1 MRIAA
6 FIPWRVDSQIANS
19 RYSGGREP
27 RTTCGSSRA
36 SDTQDMMRTS
46 TRTFSLLA
54 AALLVCAGAFAQSN
68 SSSGKNAPPA
78 SQPSASLPQDKHE
91 GLTVSVNSYTEPDR
105 AKEKFGKANPLLVG
119 ILPVE
124 VFLHNETTQPMRIDV
139 STIQLSVRFQSGK
152 HQDVDSIPA
161 KEVAAAVA
169 HPNGPSGPQS
179 RRFPVGIGSMSDKKT
194 DKMLETLG
202 PLALDADIVPPMATI
217 HGFVF
222 FDLNGDLTLAA
233 NASLYVPDVT
243 AIPSNNALMFF
254 EVPLGK

>member
-1 MRIAA
+1 
-6 FIPWRVDSQIANS
+6 
-19 RYSGGREP
+19 
-27 RTTCGSSRA
+27 
-36 SDTQDMMRTS
+36 MMRSS
-46 TRTFSLLA
+46 TRRSPLLA
-54 AALLVCAGAFAQSN
+54 ASLLVCAGALAQTN
-68 SSSGKNAPPA
+68 SSAGKNAAPA
-78 SQPSASLPQDKHE
+78 NQPAASLPQDKHE

-105 AKEKFGKANPLLVG
+105 AKEKFGKANPLIVG

-124 VFLHNETTQPMRIDV
+124 VFLFNETLQPMRIDI
-139 STIQLSVRFQSGK
+139 STIQLSVQFPGGK
-152 HQDVDSIPA
+152 HQDVDSISA

-169 HPNGPSGPQS
+169 HPNGPPGPQS
-179 RRFPVGIGSMSDKKT
+179 RRFPVGIGSVTDKKT

-222 FDLNGDLTLAA
+222 FDLNGDLTLAT

-243 AIPSNNALMFF
+243 TIPANKPLMFF

>member
-1 MRIAA
+1 
-6 FIPWRVDSQIANS
+6 
-19 RYSGGREP
+19 
-27 RTTCGSSRA
+27 
-36 SDTQDMMRTS
+36 MMRTS
-46 TRTFSLLA
+46 TRTFSILA
-54 AALLVCAGAFAQSN
+54 AALLVCAGVSAQSN

-78 SQPSASLPQDKHE
+78 NQPAASLPQDKHE

-124 VFLHNETTQPMRIDV
+124 VFLHNETTQPMRVDV

-152 HQDVDSIPA
+152 HQDVDSILA

-179 RRFPVGIGSMSDKKT
+179 RRFPVGIGSISDKKT

-217 HGFVF
+217 HGFVY

-243 AIPSNNALMFF
+243 AIPSNKALMFF